1 MKILVTG
8 GAGYVG
14 TSLTQMLL
22 KEGHKVRVLDNL
34 LMGGTALLPF
44 FAHPNFEFIRGDIR
58 EKATVT
64 EALKGVDG
72 IVHLASIVGFPACR
86 KYPKMSREINVD
98 GSKLLSD
105 LAPKDL
111 PIIFASTGS
120 GYGKLIGEVCT
131 ETTPLNPLSDYGK
144 QKVETEQIFQERG
157 NVVIYRF
164 ATAFGVSPR
173 MRLDLLINDFT
184 FRAVKDRSLIVYEK
198 HFMRTFIHVRDMAK
212 AFTLAFNNFPKMKNE
227 IYNVGDSRQNV
238 SKEDIC
244 RMILKKV
251 EYYLHFA
258 DVGTD
263 LDQRNYMV
271 SYDKI
276 QGLGFTC
283 DVTIESGIDELIR
296 ASQSIDVSNPYA
308 NV

>member
-1 MKILVTG
+1 MKVLVTG

-14 TSLTQMLL
+14 TSLLPVL
-22 KEGHKVRVLDNL
+22 FKEGHQVRVLDNL
-34 LMGGTALLPF
+34 LMGGVALLPF
-44 FAHPNFEFIRGDIR
+44 FSHKDFEFHRGDIR
-58 EKATVT
+58 DKAAVA
-64 EALKGVDG
+64 EAVKGVDA
-72 IVHLASIVGFPACR
+72 IVHLASIVGYPACR
-86 KYPKMSREINVD
+86 KYPKMSREVNVD
-98 GSKLLSD
+98 GTKLLIEQT
-105 LAPKDL
+105 PKSV

-120 GYGKLIGEVCT
+120 GYGKLIGELCT

-144 QKVETEQIFQERG
+144 QKVETEKLLQDRG
-157 NVVIYRF
+157 NIVIYRF

-184 FRAVKDRSLIVYEK
+184 FRAVKDRSLIVYER

-212 AFTLAFNNFPKMKNE
+212 AFNFALKNFNAMKNE
-227 IYNVGDSRQNV
+227 IFNVGDSRQNV

-244 RMILKKV
+244 RLILKKV

-263 LDQRNYMV
+263 LDQRDYMV

-276 QGLGFTC
+276 RQAGFTC
-283 DVTIESGIDELIR
+283 DITIEEGINELIR
-296 ASQSIDVSNPYA
+296 ASQSIDVTNPYA

>member
-14 TSLTQMLL
+14 TSLVPLVL

-34 LMGGTALLPF
+34 LMGGGALLPF
-44 FAHPNFEFIRGDIR
+44 FSHPDFEFIRGDIR
-58 EKATVT
+58 EKPSVEA
-64 EALKGVDG
+64 ALKGVDG
-72 IVHLASIVGFPACR
+72 VVHLASIVGFPACR
-86 KYPKMSREINVD
+86 KYPQMSREVNVD
-98 GSKLLSD
+98 GSKLLAD

-131 ETTPLNPLSDYGK
+131 ETTPLNPLSNYGK
-144 QKVETEQIFQERG
+144 QKVETEQIFQNRG

-212 AFTLAFNNFPKMKNE
+212 AFLLALNQFSKMKNE

-276 QGLGFTC
+276 QQLGYTC
-283 DVTIESGIDELIR
+283 DVTIETGIDELIR
-296 ASQSIDVSNPYA
+296 ASQAIDVTNPYA

>member
-1 MKILVTG
+1 MKVLITG

-14 TSLTQMLL
+14 TSFIPLLL
-22 KEGHKVRVLDNL
+22 KEGHSVRVFDNL
-34 LMGGTALLPF
+34 LMGGAALLPF
-44 FAHPNFEFIRGDIR
+44 FSHPQFEFVRGDIR
-58 EKATVT
+58 EKSSLA
-64 EALKGVDG
+64 EALKGAEA

-86 KYPKMSREINVD
+86 KYPQMSREVNVD
-98 GSKLLSD
+98 GTQNLVE
-105 LAPKDL
+105 LADKNI

-120 GYGKLIGEVCT
+120 GYGKLIGEFCT
-131 ETTPLNPLSDYGK
+131 ETTPLNPLSNYGK
-144 QKVETEQIFQERG
+144 QKVEAEKIFQDRG

-164 ATAFGVSPR
+164 ATAYGVSPR

-198 HFMRTFIHVRDMAK
+198 HFMRTFIHVRDMAR
-212 AFTLAFNNFPKMKNE
+212 AFLFALNNFSKLKNE
-227 IYNVGDSRQNV
+227 AYNVGDARQNV

-251 EYYLHFA
+251 DYYLHFA

-263 LDQRNYMV
+263 MDQRNYMV

-276 QGLGFTC
+276 AQAGFTC
-283 DVTIESGIDELIR
+283 DVTIEAGIDELIR
-296 ASQSIDVSNPYA
+296 ASQAIDVTNPFA